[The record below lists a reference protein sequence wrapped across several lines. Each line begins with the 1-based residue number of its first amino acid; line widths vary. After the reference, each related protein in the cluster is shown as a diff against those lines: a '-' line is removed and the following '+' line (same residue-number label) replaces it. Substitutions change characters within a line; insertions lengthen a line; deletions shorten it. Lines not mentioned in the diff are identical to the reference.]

1 MCEYECA
8 SCSAF
13 NAGFWLVFLLVI
25 VALAINAFF
34 TVSQQSCAVIERFG
48 KFVRIANA
56 GLQIKIPLID
66 KVAARLSFRIHQLD
80 VSVETKTLDN
90 VFVNIIVAVQYRVLQ
105 EKVYEACYK
114 LQDPSQQIKA
124 FVFDLVRAQVP
135 KLILD
140 DVFSK
145 KDEIANA
152 VQKELEKPMEE
163 FGYGIIKALVTDIN
177 PDPSVKAAMN
187 EINTAQRLRVAAAE
201 KGEAGKIL
209 KVKQAEAE
217 AEASILHGKGIA
229 GQRQAIIEGL
239 TQSVDGFVKQIPGAN
254 PSQVMETVLLIQY
267 MDTLKEIGEGSGSS
281 VVFVPHSPGTVGNL
295 NDQIRETIFAAK
307 ELEKSGKIKAKS
319 GDKAE
324 KAQV

>member
-8 SCSAF
+8 ASYCY
-13 NAGFWLVFLLVI
+13 GLGPGFLLFI
-25 VALAINAFF
+25 LIILLIILPSAFF
-34 TVSQQSCAVIERFG
+34 TVSQQSCAIIERFG
-48 KFVRIANA
+48 RFVRIANA
-56 GLQIKIPLID
+56 GLHIKIPLID

-90 VFVNIIVAVQYRVLQ
+90 VFINIIVAVQYKVLQ
-105 EKVYEACYK
+105 DKVYEACYK

-152 VQKELEKPMEE
+152 VQKELERPMEE

-177 PDPSVKAAMN
+177 PDSSVKAAMN
-187 EINTAQRLRVAAAE
+187 EINTAQRMRVAAAE
-201 KGEAGKIL
+201 KGEASKIL

-267 MDTLKEIGEGSGSS
+267 MDTLKEIGEGSNSS
-281 VVFVPHSPGTVGNL
+281 VVFVPHSPGNVGNL
-295 NDQIRETIFAAK
+295 NEQIRETIFAAK
-307 ELEKSGKIKAKS
+307 HLNESERKK
-319 GDKAE
+319 
-324 KAQV
+324 